1 MCRFYKL
8 KIFKL
13 KLKAMNFEETTDG
26 INMGQMIRKTLKEQ
40 KMSISDFAKTIHCSR
55 ANVYSIFQ
63 RQSIDI
69 ERLKQIAKVLDLDV
83 TDFIVVE
90 KKESSKCI
98 VVMEVDNEDL
108 EQMLN
113 KYDVTC
119 IKRWKT
125 G

>member
-1 MCRFYKL
+1 
-8 KIFKL
+8 
-13 KLKAMNFEETTDG
+13 MNFEETTDG